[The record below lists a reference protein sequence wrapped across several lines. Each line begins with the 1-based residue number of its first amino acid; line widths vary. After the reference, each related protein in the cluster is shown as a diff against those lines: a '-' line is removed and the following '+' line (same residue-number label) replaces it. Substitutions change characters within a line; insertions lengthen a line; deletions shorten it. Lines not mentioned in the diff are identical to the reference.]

1 MININYYWQ
10 ISRYR
15 EEHLPLYDG
24 AISTWTSV
32 SDIGKVI
39 NEKILTVNEYLTVEN
54 LYIQAIKIL
63 MRYSNTDRLFIKQL
77 EKPLSLEAIKKSN
90 IQKGLIDNNSIEIY
104 DF

>member
-1 MININYYWQ
+1 MNYYWQ

-39 NEKILTVNEYLTVEN
+39 NEKVLSVNEYLTVEN
-54 LYIQAIKIL
+54 LYIQAIKTF
-63 MRYSNTDRLFIKQL
+63 MRYSNTDQLFIKQL
-77 EKPLSLEAIKKSN
+77 EKPLSLESITKVIFK
-90 IQKGLIDNNSIEIY
+90 KGL
-104 DF
+104 